1 MPRLIANDDLTLRD
15 LPSPDAGWE
24 AIQGFALS
32 FDGYKEA
39 GSLEHAARIANDR
52 VCETLTDLRVCLF
65 FEQRRWRHFGV
76 DPDETSMTYIHSLLE
91 QISDRIG
98 AKRAGAS

>member
-1 MPRLIANDDLTLRD
+1 MPRLIANDELTLSD

-39 GSLEHAARIANDR
+39 GSLEHAARIANYR

-65 FEQRRWRHFGV
+65 FEQRRWRHFGD
-76 DPDETSMTYIHSLLE
+76 DPDEASKAYIHLLLR
-91 QISDRIG
+91 QIADRIG
-98 AKRAGAS
+98 GKKAESS